1 MATSAIMRREAAD
14 DRLLVTGVLACLVVG
29 AALLHFFV
37 PINHD
42 EAYFIALAGRLLDGG
57 RFGIDIMDMN
67 PPHIWWISAV
77 PVWFARQTG
86 LRPDVAATAFTV
98 AMATLSLAA
107 VAHLIAAAG
116 FTRVARNLFL
126 VFAALLVLFVPG
138 YDFGQ
143 REHWMV
149 LLTLPYI
156 VACGCRLNKLVLSPA
171 IGAAVG
177 VAACLGFC
185 IKPYFLLVAGA
196 LEILILVR
204 LRRPSLTIRSETIAM
219 VIAGIVYAGL
229 TITYAWSYLE
239 VEIPTAL
246 LGYWSYKSSLQ
257 EVLLSAAMLLAPA
270 AMLVAVGFLARR
282 QAAQTPALAQALA
295 VAGAASLIAAIV
307 QAKPWSYHFLP
318 AVIFLSLSAVA
329 LLAAENPSADKL
341 ILRRIAFAILVAMAI
356 APTAFEAKRIFEGVS
371 SRESQLAAVFR
382 ASPGPNRT
390 VFGFITSPREVFPAV
405 IAAGVEWA
413 GPFCCEYLIAAAAR
427 ADEAPSPDQPKI
439 RAAGLN
445 QAEMAVSALRI
456 KEPGVIVIAT
466 GKDMLGFG
474 HRDFDYVTWLSAHTD
489 FAGTLAHYREINPIG
504 SFRIFVRK

>member
-14 DRLLVTGVLACLVVG
+14 DRLLVTGAIACLAVG
-29 AALLHFFV
+29 AALLHFFA

-42 EAYFIALAGRLLDGG
+42 EAYFITLAERLLDGG
-57 RFGIDIMDMN
+57 QFGKDIMDMN
-67 PPHIWWISAV
+67 PPHVWWISAA

-98 AMATLSLAA
+98 VMATLSLAA
-107 VAHLIAAAG
+107 VARLIAAAG

-156 VACGCRLNKLVLSPA
+156 VTCGCRLNKLVLSPA

-185 IKPYFLLVAGA
+185 IKPYFLLVPLV
-196 LEILILVR
+196 LEIWIFVR
-204 LRRPSLTIRSETIAM
+204 LRRPGTAIRSETIAM
-219 VIAGIVYAGL
+219 VIAGIIYAGL
-229 TITYAWSYLE
+229 IVTYAWSYLE

-246 LGYWSYKSSLQ
+246 LGYWSYKSSLR
-257 EVLLSAAMLLAPA
+257 EVLLSAALLLAPA
-270 AMLVAVGFLARR
+270 AMLVAVGYLAHR
-282 QAAQTPALAQALA
+282 QDGQTPALAQALA
-295 VAGAASLIAAIV
+295 VAGAASLAAAII

-318 AVIFLSLSAVA
+318 AIIFFNLSAVA
-329 LLAAENPSADKL
+329 LLAVENPRADKL
-341 ILRRIAFAILVAMAI
+341 TLRRIAFTILVAMAI
-356 APTAFEAKRIFEGVS
+356 APTVFEAKRIFEGAS
-371 SRESQLAAVFR
+371 SRENQLAAVFR
-382 ASPGPNRT
+382 ANPGPNRT

-405 IAAGVEWA
+405 IAAGVDWA
-413 GPFCCEYLIAAAAR
+413 APFCCEYLVAAAAR
-427 ADEAPSPDQPKI
+427 ADEAPAPDQPKI
-439 RAAGLN
+439 KAAGLN
-445 QAEMAVSALRI
+445 QAAMAVSAVRI

-474 HRDFDYVTWLSAHTD
+474 HRAFDYVTWLSAHTD
-489 FAGTLAHYREINPIG
+489 FASTLAHYREISPIG
-504 SFRIFVRK
+504 SFRVFVRK